1 MLACGCMDLG
11 DIMVHLAGLGLL
23 VTAGL
28 ALGLVC
34 LIGLL
39 LSGIV
44 ALGHLAR
51 RRRSGDH
58 EDGDAGPDEE
68 HVTLASFRWETAQDP
83 GASQ

>member
-1 MLACGCMDLG
+1 MPACGCTNLG
-11 DIMVHLAGLGLL
+11 ELMAHLAGLGLL
-23 VTAGL
+23 AMAGL
-28 ALGLVC
+28 VLGVVC

-39 LSGIV
+39 LSAIV

-68 HVTLASFRWETAQDP
+68 RVTLASFRWETAQEADDTR
-83 GASQ
+83 